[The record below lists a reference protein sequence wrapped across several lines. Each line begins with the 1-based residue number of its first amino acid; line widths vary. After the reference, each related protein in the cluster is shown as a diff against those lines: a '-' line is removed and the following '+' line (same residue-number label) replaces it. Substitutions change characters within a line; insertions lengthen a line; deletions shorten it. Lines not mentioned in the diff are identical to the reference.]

1 MKIGSETGRRS
12 ARMCAVLAGLVL
24 AGCGGSSKPAAP
36 SNLAPVSGTV
46 TVGGKPVPNVV
57 VTIVPTGTTK
67 GTGGWGKT
75 DDSGTFK
82 VLHQTQAEGV
92 EPGEYMAVFSLYVK
106 PDGQPLPPNTSP
118 TESRAVQAI
127 PAPWS
132 DPATQSPKQRFDVPT
147 GGTSTL
153 AFDLPVPKVK
163 LN

>member
-1 MKIGSETGRRS
+1 MRLGFGVSFLLGG
-12 ARMCAVLAGLVL
+12 VLL
-24 AGCGGSSKPAAP
+24 GCGGGDNSVAPAL
-36 SNLAPVSGTV
+36 LAPVSGKV
-46 TVGGKPVPNVV
+46 TVGGKPVPNVM
-57 VTIVPTGTTK
+57 VTIVPTGSTK

-82 VLHQTQAEGV
+82 VLHQSQKEGV

-118 TESRAVQAI
+118 VESMAVQAI

-132 DPATQSPKQRFDVPT
+132 NPATESPKQRVTVPKD
-147 GGTSTL
+147 GTSAL
-153 AFDLPVPKVK
+153 AFDLPAPKVK